1 MSTMIPRPILPAPRR
16 TLIKVPRRALIKA
29 ASGLA
34 GILALGR
41 APAFAQTQPKKL
53 IIAHITPPPESGAV
67 ALKWLA
73 EQVTERSKGELQ
85 VDFHGGTLLTKE
97 IDILNAVKAGNV
109 TMGTPSGAAAT
120 IFPEM
125 GVFLV
130 PYLVQSYDHAYKILN
145 GGVGDRLDKIF
156 QEKYGVKILYF
167 FDYGFRH
174 FWNSKRPINE
184 PRDLRGLKIRTQ
196 PSKVFTD
203 TVNGIGAVAVPLGW
217 AEVITA
223 AQQGVIDGADLPV
236 VNMVPLKAYEVSKY
250 YSMTAHNYGSTVV
263 AFNLAAWNALT
274 PAQQKLLL
282 DIGREAQGRV
292 REATESIDSEK
303 SAKELLVPRGMTVN
317 VPDRAPFQKLA
328 VEKVWP
334 AYQKQ
339 YAELWDQITAVK
351 V

>member
-1 MSTMIPRPILPAPRR
+1 MDRSMDRTVPGLIPAAPRR
-16 TLIKVPRRALIKA
+16 TLLKSAG
-29 ASGLA
+29 GLA
-34 GILALGR
+34 GILALGK

-53 IIAHITPPPESGAV
+53 VIAHIVPPPESGAV
-67 ALKWLA
+67 ALKWMA
-73 EQVTERSKGELQ
+73 EALTERSKGELT
-85 VDFHGGTLLTKE
+85 VEFHGGTLMTKE

-109 TMGTPSGAAAT
+109 SMGTPSGAAAT

-130 PYLVQSYDHAYKILN
+130 PYLISGYEQAYKLLN
-145 GGVGDRLDKIF
+145 GKVGDTLDKTF
-156 QEKYGVKILYF
+156 QEKYGVKVVYY

-174 FWNSKRPINE
+174 FWNSKRAINE

-250 YSMTAHNYGSTVV
+250 YSMTGHNYGSTLV
-263 AFNLAAWNALT
+263 ALNLAQWNGLT
-274 PAQQKLLL
+274 PAQQKLVL
-282 DIGREAQGRV
+282 DTGREAQGIV
-292 REATESIDSEK
+292 RNNTESIDSEK
-303 SAKELLVPRGMTVN
+303 SAKELLEPHGMTIN
-317 VPDRAPFQKLA
+317 VPNREPFMKLA
-328 VEKVWP
+328 REKVWP

-339 YAELWDQITAVK
+339 YAELWDLITAAQA
-351 V
+351 

>member
-1 MSTMIPRPILPAPRR
+1 MSTSPPVPRPPLPAPRR
-16 TLIKVPRRALIKA
+16 AILRAGT
-29 ASGLA
+29 GLA

-41 APAFAQTQPKKL
+41 APAIAQTQPKKL
-53 IIAHITPPPESGAV
+53 IIAHIVPPPESGAV

-73 EQVTERSKGELQ
+73 DTLTERSKGELQ
-85 VDFHGGTLLTKE
+85 VEFHGGTLLTKE

-130 PYLVQSYDHAYKILN
+130 PYLIGSYDQAYKILN
-145 GGVGDRLDKIF
+145 GTVGDTLDRTF
-156 QEKYGVKILYF
+156 QQKYGVKVIYY

-174 FWNSKRPINE
+174 FWNSKHAINE
-184 PRDLRGLKIRTQ
+184 PRDLRGMKIRTQ

-203 TVNGIGAVAVPLGW
+203 TVNGLGAVAVPLGW
-217 AEVITA
+217 NEVITA

-250 YSMTAHNYGSTVV
+250 YSMTAHNYGSTCV
-263 AFNLAAWNALT
+263 AFNLATWNGLT
-274 PAQQKLLL
+274 QAQRTLIL
-282 DIGREAQGRV
+282 DTGREAQNMV
-292 REATESIDSEK
+292 RQATESIDSEK
-303 SAKELLVPRGMTVN
+303 SAKELLEPRGMIVN
-317 VPDRAPFQKLA
+317 TPNRELFRVRAA
-328 VEKVWP
+328 EKVWP

-351 V
+351 A

>member
-1 MSTMIPRPILPAPRR
+1 MVPSVLRPILPARR
-16 TLIKVPRRALIKA
+16 QILKGA
-29 ASGLA
+29 AGLA
-34 GILALGR
+34 GILATGK
-41 APAFAQTQPKKL
+41 APAFAQAAPKKL
-53 IIAHITPPPESGAV
+53 VIAHITPPPESGAI
-67 ALKWLA
+67 ALEWLA
-73 EQVTERSKGELQ
+73 KTLTERSKGEI
-85 VDFHGGTLLTKE
+85 VVEFHGGTLMTKE

-109 TMGTPSGAAAT
+109 SMGTPSGAAAT

-130 PYLVQSYDHAYKILN
+130 PYLISAYDQSYKLLN
-145 GGVGDRLDKIF
+145 GSVGDKLDKVF
-156 QEKYGVKILYF
+156 QEKYGVKVVYF

-174 FWNSKRPINE
+174 IWNSKRPINE

-223 AQQGVIDGADLPV
+223 AQQKVIDGADLPV

-250 YSMTAHNYGSTVV
+250 YSMTGHNYGSTVV
-263 AFNLAAWNALT
+263 VLNLAQWNAMT

-282 DIGREAQGRV
+282 DIGREAQAMV
-292 REATESIDSEK
+292 RHATESIDSEA
-303 SAKELLVPRGMTVN
+303 SAKALLEPLGMTVN
-317 VPDRAPFQKLA
+317 VPDKEPFKKLA
-328 VEKVWP
+328 QEKVWP

-339 YAELWDQITAVK
+339 YAELWDLITAGQS
-351 V
+351 